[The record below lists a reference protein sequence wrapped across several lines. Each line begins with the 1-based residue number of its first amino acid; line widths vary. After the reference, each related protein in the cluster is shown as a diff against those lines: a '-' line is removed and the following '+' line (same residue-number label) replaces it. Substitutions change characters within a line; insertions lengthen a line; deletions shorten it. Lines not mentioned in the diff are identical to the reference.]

1 MIEVTAGFCILWAF
15 LLLILPLHL
24 LLAAMGAALF
34 HELGH
39 GLAIYV
45 TGGKITR
52 LTVGAG
58 GMVMETTPMPPGKE
72 VLCALAGPAGS
83 FLLASLYFRIPM
95 VAVCGM
101 VQGCF
106 NILPLYPLD
115 GGRAMKCLLEWLFPL
130 QAEKIRKMVEILTLA
145 FLLVLAI
152 RVGNG
157 AILAWGMLAMRKIP
171 CKDGTFGVQ

>member
-15 LLLILPLHL
+15 LLLVLPLHL

-34 HELGH
+34 HELCH
-39 GLAIYV
+39 GLAIYA

-72 VLCALAGPAGS
+72 LLCALTGPVGS

-95 VAVCGM
+95 IAVCGM

-115 GGRAMKCLLEWLFPL
+115 GGRALKCLLEWILPV
-130 QAEKIRKMVEILTLA
+130 QAERIRKFVEILTLI

-157 AILAWGMLAMRKIP
+157 AILAWGMLVMRKIP

>member
-15 LLLILPLHL
+15 LLLVLPLHL

-34 HELGH
+34 HELCH
-39 GLAIYV
+39 GLAIYA

-72 VLCALAGPAGS
+72 LICALAGPAGS
-83 FLLASLYFRIPM
+83 FWLACLYPWMPLAAIC
-95 VAVCGM
+95 AL

-115 GGRAMKCLLEWLFPL
+115 GGRALRCLLEWLMPM
-130 QAEKIRKMVEILTLA
+130 QAERIRKLVEILTLV
-145 FLLVLAI
+145 LLFALAI
-152 RVGNG
+152 RAGNG
-157 AILAWGMLAMRKIP
+157 AILAWGMLVMRKIP

>member
-15 LLLILPLHL
+15 LLLVLPLHL

-34 HELGH
+34 RELCH
-39 GLAIYV
+39 GLAIYA

-72 VLCALAGPAGS
+72 LICALAGPAGS
-83 FLLASLYFRIPM
+83 FLLACLYPWIPLA
-95 VAVCGM
+95 AVCAL

-115 GGRAMKCLLEWLFPL
+115 GGRVLRCLLEWLMPM
-130 QAEKIRKMVEILTLA
+130 QAERIRKLVEILTLV
-145 FLLVLAI
+145 LLFALAI
-152 RVGNG
+152 RAGNG
-157 AILAWGMLAMRKIP
+157 AILAWGMLVMRKIP

>member
-1 MIEVTAGFCILWAF
+1 MIEVTAGFCILWA
-15 LLLILPLHL
+15 LLLLVLPLNL

-34 HELGH
+34 HELCH
-39 GLAIYV
+39 GLAIYA

-52 LTVGAG
+52 LTIGAG
-58 GMVMETTPMPPGKE
+58 GMVMETTPMPPEKE
-72 VLCALAGPAGS
+72 ALCALAGPAGS

-115 GGRAMKCLLEWLFPL
+115 GGRAMKCLLEWLFPV
-130 QAEKIRKMVEILTLA
+130 QAEKIRKFVEILTLA

-157 AILAWGMLAMRKIP
+157 AILAWGMLVMRKIP

>member
-15 LLLILPLHL
+15 LLLILPLDL
-24 LLAAMGAALF
+24 LLAAMGAALV
-34 HELGH
+34 HELCH
-39 GLAIYV
+39 GLAICA

-58 GMVMETTPMPPGKE
+58 GMVIETTSMSPGKE
-72 VLCALAGPAGS
+72 LICALAGPVGS
-83 FLLASLYFRIPM
+83 FLLACLYPWIPL
-95 VAVCGM
+95 AAICAL

-115 GGRAMKCLLEWLFPL
+115 GGRVLRCLLEWLMPV
-130 QAEKIRKMVEILTLA
+130 QGERIRKLVEILTLF
-145 FLLVLAI
+145 FLLGLAI

-157 AILAWGMLAMRKIP
+157 AILAWGMLVMRKIP
-171 CKDGTFGVQ
+171 CKDETFGVQ

>member
-1 MIEVTAGFCILWAF
+1 MIKVTAGFCILWAF
-15 LLLILPLHL
+15 LLLVLPLHL

-34 HELGH
+34 HELCH
-39 GLAIYV
+39 GLAIYA

-58 GMVMETTPMPPGKE
+58 GMVMETTPMPPGRE
-72 VLCALAGPAGS
+72 ALCALAGPVGS
-83 FLLASLYFRIPM
+83 FLLACLSLWMPLAAIC
-95 VAVCGM
+95 AL

-115 GGRAMKCLLEWLFPL
+115 GGRALRCLLEWLMPV
-130 QAEKIRKMVEILTLA
+130 QAERIRKLVEILTLV
-145 FLLVLAI
+145 LLFVLAI
-152 RVGNG
+152 RVGSG
-157 AILAWGMLAMRKIP
+157 AILAWGMLVMRKIP

>member
-24 LLAAMGAALF
+24 LMAAMGAALF
-34 HELGH
+34 HELCH
-39 GLAIYV
+39 GLAIYA

-58 GMVMETTPMPPGKE
+58 GMVMETTPMAPWRE
-72 VLCALAGPAGS
+72 LLCALAGPAGS
-83 FLLASLYFRIPM
+83 FLLASLYSRMPM

-115 GGRAMKCLLEWLFPL
+115 GGRALKCLLEWIFPV
-130 QAEKIRKMVEILTLA
+130 QAEKIRKFVEILTLV

>member
-15 LLLILPLHL
+15 LLLVLPLHL

-34 HELGH
+34 HELCH
-39 GLAIYV
+39 GLAIYA

-58 GMVMETTPMPPGKE
+58 GMVMETTPMPPGRE
-72 VLCALAGPAGS
+72 ALCALAGPGGS
-83 FLLASLYFRIPM
+83 FLLACLYPWIPLA
-95 VAVCGM
+95 AVCAL

-115 GGRAMKCLLEWLFPL
+115 GGRAMKCLLEWLFPV
-130 QAEKIRKMVEILTLA
+130 QAEKIGKLMEILTLV
-145 FLLVLAI
+145 LLFVLAI

-157 AILAWGMLAMRKIP
+157 AILAWGMLVMRKIP

>member
-24 LLAAMGAALF
+24 LMAAMGAALF
-34 HELGH
+34 HELCH
-39 GLAIYV
+39 GLAIYA

-72 VLCALAGPAGS
+72 LLCALAGPAGS
-83 FLLASLYFRIPM
+83 FLLASLYWKMPM

-115 GGRAMKCLLEWLFPL
+115 GGRALRCLLEWLMPV
-130 QAEKIRKMVEILTLA
+130 QAERIRKLVEILTLV
-145 FLLVLAI
+145 LLFVLAI

-157 AILAWGMLAMRKIP
+157 AILAWGMLVMRKIP
-171 CKDGTFGVQ
+171 CKDGIFGVQ